1 MVVVVFVFALVV
13 GLVDVVEVVEV
24 VDNDGSLVAELVV
37 AEAGNKR
44 VVSEVLALVVASV
57 AELVVVAAENKH
69 GVSEVL
75 V

>member
-13 GLVDVVEVVEV
+13 GLVDVVEV